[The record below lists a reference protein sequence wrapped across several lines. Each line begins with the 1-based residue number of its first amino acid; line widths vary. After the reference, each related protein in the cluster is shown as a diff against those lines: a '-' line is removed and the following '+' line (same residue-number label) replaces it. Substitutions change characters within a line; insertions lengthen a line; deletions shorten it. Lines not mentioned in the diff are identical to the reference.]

1 MYDDKFVEFRDYYLE
16 DGRIHF
22 TREYLESK
30 GVCCGNQCRHCA
42 YDKSEKGN
50 TLLRT
55 SE

>member
-1 MYDDKFVEFRDYYLE
+1 MDDDKFVEFRDYYLE

-30 GVCCGNQCRHCA
+30 DVCCGNFCRHCP

-50 TLLRT
+50 TSLRT